1 MKRKEID
8 LLENSKDYFTSLSKM
23 DIESY
28 RQLGFTLHSI
38 LRVCQSAILAK
49 EYNIHLHTDLDIYNL
64 LSLMEKLIP
73 DSELEFLD
81 EVYSLSD

>member
-23 DIESY
+23 NIESY
-28 RQLGFTLHSI
+28 KELGFTLQSI
-38 LRVCQSAILAK
+38 IRICQSAILAK
-49 EYNIHLHTDLDIYNL
+49 EKNVHLYTDLDIYNL
-64 LSLMEKLIP
+64 LSLMKKLIP

-81 EVYSLSD
+81 EVHSLND